1 MGSHNIESILDND
14 GANEPKNGLNCA
26 GYNKRTRFLE
36 YLGYDKRTRF
46 LEYLGYRSRPRWTHI
61 TTTRFLEYLGYG
73 SGVASLTTVGAA
85 IAYNP
90 SSPILVGLAVSLGA
104 IAYSSLVGAAMLE
117 QL

>member
-26 GYNKRTRFLE
+26 GYN
-36 YLGYDKRTRF
+36 KRTRF

>member
-26 GYNKRTRFLE
+26 GYNKR
-36 YLGYDKRTRF
+36 
-46 LEYLGYRSRPRWTHI
+46 
-61 TTTRFLEYLGYG
+61 TRFLEYLGYG